1 MGKLRRPI
9 NVNHRR
15 SLSSVFKTVKTRYS
29 RDKLDKNE
37 IERPSPAPPQLI
49 ENPELMRREI
59 PVIIPH
65 RRKASP
71 PPCLAMPSDL
81 VARDTIDGPSTFR
94 VSLEKA
100 VQDINNKYGTPSCA
114 QPCTCCDIQ
123 QGLEQNSQ
131 EGRDRRYPMPISFP
145 LSSFCPRYKLPT
157 FMDAPAPKA
166 KSTIGEL
173 RDLSSTM
180 SAESIPLEV
189 KMGEEDEGEKD
200 GGCHLPT
207 LLLNEAVGSSFDLGE
222 FMTPQVP
229 QAAAQEPVNTRAISA
244 ETGDSTAKESN
255 IPPLPRDSTH
265 IAIREASKEPHVQ
278 VVSSFNHTPV
288 EPAPVPAADI
298 SSTISSTYEVDCLP
312 LAQKTPLP
320 THQRQRSNSEQAPCS
335 TRGSSIGNNDRESLF
350 SDVGVEMKRA
360 RAQSTPDHS
369 ECSSVVIN
377 SRHPSN
383 MSGVLAS
390 PDENI
395 PSVSDLVR
403 KFRRMSSLPGVCP
416 PASSLEAPKQHP
428 AIRRVSRGKEF
439 EHFRNRFSS
448 DSEACSMLSSSPRMM
463 SGELHQTEI
472 PKTAY
477 EIRGA
482 AQL

>member
-1 MGKLRRPI
+1 
-9 NVNHRR
+9 
-15 SLSSVFKTVKTRYS
+15 
-29 RDKLDKNE
+29 
-37 IERPSPAPPQLI
+37 
-49 ENPELMRREI
+49 MRREI

-71 PPCLAMPSDL
+71 PPYLAMPSDL
-81 VARDTIDGPSTFR
+81 VARDAINGPSTFR

-145 LSSFCPRYKLPT
+145 LSSFRPRYQLPT
-157 FMDAPAPKA
+157 LMDAPAPKA

-173 RDLSSTM
+173 RDLSLTM
-180 SAESIPLEV
+180 SAESISLEV
-189 KMGEEDEGEKD
+189 KIGDEDKGEKD
-200 GGCHLPT
+200 GGCQPPT
-207 LLLNEAVGSSFDLGE
+207 LLLNEAVGSSFDLGK

-244 ETGDSTAKESN
+244 ETGDLTAKEST
-255 IPPLPRDSTH
+255 IPSLPRDSTH
-265 IAIREASKEPHVQ
+265 IAIREASKEPHAQ
-278 VVSSFNHTPV
+278 VVSSFNNTPV

-298 SSTISSTYEVDCLP
+298 SSTIYSTYKVDCLP
-312 LAQKTPLP
+312 LAQKTPPP

-335 TRGSSIGNNDRESLF
+335 TRGSNIGKDDRESLS
-350 SDVGVEMKRA
+350 SDVGIEVRRV

-383 MSGVLAS
+383 ISDVLAS
-390 PDENI
+390 SDENI

-403 KFRRMSSLPGVCP
+403 KFRRMGSLPGAYP
-416 PASSLEAPKQHP
+416 PASSLEAPKQSP

-439 EHFRNRFSS
+439 ENFRNRFSS
-448 DSEACSMLSSSPRMM
+448 DSEPCSMLSSSPGIM
-463 SGELHQTEI
+463 SGKLHQTEI
-472 PKTAY
+472 PKAAY